1 MKFLQ
6 YFIFHSILLFVFT
19 SPASYQT
26 FGESTPTTTPPP
38 PSVESM
44 TGDLT
49 QNRQKFFEILESTVT
64 PDLETTLNYALDLTK
79 CEHKSP
85 ASIAKQENGKI
96 FDEAAATV
104 NQQIIDYF
112 KKQIE
117 KLKMVT
123 EKASKENAL
132 VNQNALHQ
140 AGIEIYDKVLK
151 GLNLAK
157 KYNETAIQQYKDAFA
172 SSAKEADHDLKLF
185 NECGASLIVDSL
197 NAMEHVRYF
206 YPRQASD
213 GSAKTFEDEQ
223 TFKNVENAL
232 EELIKAETLQD
243 AGTAFYKAQPIVAN
257 MGLASTLDSQ
267 KALDLIGYKI
277 DARLRA
283 FWACGMGSSIAY
295 NYLAWARKSQKIGN
309 NSKEQLRNKNS
320 IIKAA
325 MELRKQSC
333 GAVEDKKFHPAL
345 TASKVCKAWEQDT
358 LYFSESCESLK
369 KDKEN
374 KGINFLDKV
383 LLKANEAIREKNE
396 KVEMTSKGRLLVI
409 EQAKTHAETRLDHL
423 KKTIESFEKTRTHR
437 EDEEKAL
444 TKITAAE
451 NQPVFIFNQIKNFA
465 FLIIIK
471 TNWFISSAYAKAE
484 ELFLT
489 SYISSDKKARPC
501 YSPAPSGY
509 CYSLVSQVD
518 AWIFPSSATTESNH
532 LDYLSAQLSDEL
544 QGQRFITQKAHKLM
558 EEINA
563 QEKLI
568 DQRYQ
573 MAKQNLAKQHP
584 QGMAYLESV
593 HKSYQEGYKQ
603 LAYHKFKASGL
614 LTPEARIKIDPNFKM
629 DTPLPTYKSYN
640 PDQEK
645 FTTKLP
651 NHTNEQSTSSPY
663 QEPRQPAGYLDQAR
677 ENYSSEETPN
687 YKLKELTIHGDEDNS
702 LFEIISSRYLKKY
715 TDF

>member
-1 MKFLQ
+1 MDMEVVGEEGTAIDDMVIYLKAELYDFCYLQ
-6 YFIFHSILLFVFT
+6 QNAFDPQDCY
-19 SPASYQT
+19 SP
-26 FGESTPTTTPPP
+26 
-38 PSVESM
+38 
-44 TGDLT
+44 L
-49 QNRQKFFEILESTVT
+49 NRQVPLF
-64 PDLETTLNYALDLTK
+64 AL
-79 CEHKSP
+79 
-85 ASIAKQENGKI
+85 INKI
-96 FDEAAATV
+96 FDSPFRFPTHEEAR
-104 NQQIIDYF
+104 QYF
-112 KKQIE
+112 QS
-117 KLKMVT
+117 L
-123 EKASKENAL
+123 
-132 VNQNALHQ
+132 QN
-140 AGIEIYDKVLK
+140 E
-151 GLNLAK
+151 
-157 KYNETAIQQYKDAFA
+157 
-172 SSAKEADHDLKLF
+172 
-185 NECGASLIVDSL
+185 
-197 NAMEHVRYF
+197 
-206 YPRQASD
+206 
-213 GSAKTFEDEQ
+213 
-223 TFKNVENAL
+223 
-232 EELIKAETLQD
+232 
-243 AGTAFYKAQPIVAN
+243 
-257 MGLASTLDSQ
+257 
-267 KALDLIGYKI
+267 
-277 DARLRA
+277 
-283 FWACGMGSSIAY
+283 
-295 NYLAWARKSQKIGN
+295 
-309 NSKEQLRNKNS
+309 
-320 IIKAA
+320 
-325 MELRKQSC
+325 
-333 GAVEDKKFHPAL
+333 
-345 TASKVCKAWEQDT
+345 
-358 LYFSESCESLK
+358 
-369 KDKEN
+369 
-374 KGINFLDKV
+374 
-383 LLKANEAIREKNE
+383 
-396 KVEMTSKGRLLVI
+396 
-409 EQAKTHAETRLDHL
+409 
-423 KKTIESFEKTRTHR
+423 
-437 EDEEKAL
+437 
-444 TKITAAE
+444 
-451 NQPVFIFNQIKNFA
+451 IKNMNFMP
-465 FLIIIK
+465 FNSEKYLH
-471 TNWFISSAYAKAE
+471 AYAKAE